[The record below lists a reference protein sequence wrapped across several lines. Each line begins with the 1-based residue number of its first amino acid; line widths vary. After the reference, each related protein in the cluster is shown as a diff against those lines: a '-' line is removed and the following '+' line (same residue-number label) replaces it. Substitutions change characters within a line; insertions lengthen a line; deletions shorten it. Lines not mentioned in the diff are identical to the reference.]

1 MRNRPLRQMSP
12 QPVDALI
19 YRGLLLN
26 PITSAEAWTGV
37 ADCLNCNIRQSVLF
51 AGLREDGFSEVHRPI
66 DQLQYAAGATIYRAG
81 DDGVSL
87 FTLRTGLVK
96 LTHYLPDGGQ
106 RIVRLL
112 RKTDVLGLECMISD
126 EYQHSAI
133 ALQPAE
139 VCRLPASAVKKLL
152 HGNPRLFHTLMAQW
166 YRALSDADRWITE
179 LSTGTARDRVI
190 RLLLWLSEHEAGNSC
205 SLFSREDLGAVL
217 GLTTETASRVMAG
230 LKREGLIRETALNR
244 FSCDTPKLREIV
256 GA

>member
-1 MRNRPLRQMSP
+1 MN
-12 QPVDALI
+12 PV
-19 YRGLLLN
+19 
-26 PITSAEAWTGV
+26 TSAEAWTGV

-51 AGLREDGFSEVHRPI
+51 AGLSEAGFSDVHRPI
-66 DQLQYAAGATIYRAG
+66 GQLQYAAGATIYRSG
-81 DDGVSL
+81 DDGISL
-87 FTLRTGLVK
+87 FTIRTGLVK

-112 RKTDVLGLECMISD
+112 CKTDVLGLECMISNV
-126 EYQHSAI
+126 YLHTAI

-139 VCRLPASAVKKLL
+139 VCRLPVSAVKRLL

-190 RLLLWLSEHEAGNSC
+190 RLLLWLSERETGNSC

-217 GLTTETASRVMAG
+217 GLTAETASRVMAG
-230 LKREGLIRETALNR
+230 LKREGLIGEPSPNR
-244 FSCDTPKLREIV
+244 FSCDIAKLRGIV
-256 GA
+256 GP